1 MPQPPAGKTLHLTNA
16 YHPTSGGIR
25 TVYGTLLSTAEAMER
40 PIRLVVPGPRNTV
53 EAVGRFG
60 LIYHVAAPR
69 AFAVD
74 RRYRLILPT
83 KYLVPWVD
91 GLRQILQAE
100 QPAIVEICDKHSLP
114 YLAGL
119 LRQGWM
125 SGVQRPTLVG
135 MSAERFDDNVS
146 TFVSSG
152 RTASA
157 FARWYMRD
165 IYAPMFDVHLAN
177 SAYTAQELLDV
188 LPAHRHQ
195 DVRISP
201 PSLAA
206 DAFDVPPRAG
216 ARAEMLLLTGGDART
231 RVLAY
236 VGRLSREKNLGLL
249 VETLAHLMAG
259 EDAAGERHHLAVAGE
274 GPARALLERARAQL
288 GGRVHL
294 VGNLPAGAAVRRFI
308 AGADLFVHPNPREP
322 FGLAPLEAMACRVP
336 VVVPDAGGVCTY
348 ASDETAWLARP
359 TPDAFAQAIRRAL
372 TEGEGT
378 AARVS
383 AAAVRAAEFHEQ
395 RVVPRY
401 FAMLD
406 ALHWQRLSGQA
417 GTIPEVI
424 PGTMASEPAA
434 SR

>member
-1 MPQPPAGKTLHLTNA
+1 MPEPPAGKTLHLTNA

-25 TVYGTLLSTAEAMER
+25 TVYRTLLSTAEALER
-40 PIRLVVPGPRNTV
+40 QIRLVVPGPRNAV
-53 EAVGRFG
+53 ETVGRFG
-60 LIYHVAAPR
+60 VIYHVAAPR

-91 GLRQILQAE
+91 GLRQILRAE
-100 QPAIVEICDKHSLP
+100 QPDIIEVCDKHSLP

-119 LRQGWM
+119 LRRGWVP
-125 SGVQRPTLVG
+125 GVRRPTLVA

-152 RTASA
+152 RAASA

-177 SAYTAQELLDV
+177 SVYTAQELLDV
-188 LPAHRHQ
+188 LPAHRRQ
-195 DVRISP
+195 AVRISP

-206 DAFDVPPRAG
+206 DAFDVPPRAD
-216 ARAEMLLLTGGDART
+216 ARAAMLALTGGDTRT

-249 VETLAHLMAG
+249 VDSLARLMAG
-259 EDAAGERHHLAVAGE
+259 EEAGGDLYHLAVAGE
-274 GPARALLERARAQL
+274 GPERALLEHARARL
-288 GGRVHL
+288 GGRLHL
-294 VGNLPAGAAVRRFI
+294 VGNLSGGVAVRHFL

-336 VVVPDAGGVCTY
+336 VVVPDTGGVCTY
-348 ASDETAWLARP
+348 ATEETAWVARP
-359 TPDAFAQAIRRAL
+359 TPQAFAQTIRRAL
-372 TEGEGT
+372 EEREGT
-378 AARVS
+378 AARV
-383 AAAVRAAEFHEQ
+383 AAAAMRATEFREQ

-406 ALHWQRLSGQA
+406 ALHRQRVSGQA